1 MIAFLFAGL
10 LTAAPVSD
18 TALVPPA
25 FDEATS
31 TRGVAG
37 VCVRWDRT
45 RRAKVAEAVVVR
57 STGNARLDRQM
68 QDMIPQ
74 WDWPTGVD
82 DYRGQWVGIWL
93 AVGGATAP
101 AESEPL
107 PDCSALRDRSWA
119 RAPAAAN

>member
-10 LTAAPVSD
+10 LTAAPMSD
-18 TALVPPA
+18 TALVQAAPE
-25 FDEATS
+25 EATA

-37 VCVRWDRT
+37 VCVRWNRL
-45 RRAKVAEAVVVR
+45 RRAKVGEVQIVR
-57 STGNARLDRQM
+57 STGNAQLDERLRTT
-68 QDMIPQ
+68 IPQ

-82 DYRGQWVGIWL
+82 EYRGQWVGVWL

-101 AESEPL
+101 GEGEPL

-119 RAPAAAN
+119 PAPAPAN